1 MNTQDRKEAALKL
14 VEKAKECFHK
24 GDVKNAAK
32 AWCKIYDLYENSHS
46 MEDVSELHSV
56 MARFTDN
63 EVFGITDYLKEEYYK
78 KNDIVTA

>member
-1 MNTQDRKEAALKL
+1 MNTQDRKETANNL
-14 VEKAKECFHK
+14 VEKAKECFHN

-32 AWCKIYDLYENSHS
+32 AWCKIYNLYENSHS

-63 EVFGITDYLKEEYYK
+63 EVFGITDYLRRSHYK
-78 KNDIVTA
+78 RMGIT